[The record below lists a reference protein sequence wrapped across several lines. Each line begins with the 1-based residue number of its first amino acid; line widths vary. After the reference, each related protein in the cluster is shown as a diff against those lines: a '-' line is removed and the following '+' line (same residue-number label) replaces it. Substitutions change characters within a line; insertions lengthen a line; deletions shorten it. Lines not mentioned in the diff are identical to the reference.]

1 MRKSRNII
9 IAALVLVIVLG
20 AYLYINHQS
29 QENGIEEET
38 DSELTISN
46 TSRDKITKMI
56 LTSSKGEITIE
67 RKDDIWVLTGNE
79 DIELDQ
85 DKVNDLAYSFAVI
98 FAERIV
104 EENPQDLEK
113 YGLKSPVATV
123 KAFFDDGD
131 TREYYLGNKT
141 PEGTTYYLMKKD
153 DPKVYTVWM
162 NHGENFSS
170 GLDDLRN
177 KKLTAINTLELDYL
191 YIKQEDKPVIEIVSN
206 INEELNKYGLDLWML
221 KQPYNHTYAVGS
233 KDFMEL
239 LEKGFEFTIEE
250 FVEDKPSD
258 LSKYGLDEPRIEIQI
273 KDTSNSLHLLVG
285 SNKDDNLVYAKTA
298 DKDTVFTMAFSKLQ
312 PLLDLKP
319 IDLIDRFVY
328 IIDINLIDA
337 IEIEH
342 EGKVDKLT
350 LSRTTK
356 KSEDSD
362 EEETITTYKV
372 NGKEVEEEA
381 FKDYYQNLIGI
392 TFDAELDKEVEKTE
406 PEIRTTFTLNS
417 GEKVTVEYVP
427 YDDDFY
433 TVYRDGVSDFVASKK
448 KVKTMLD
455 SLKELTK

>member
-1 MRKSRNII
+1 
-9 IAALVLVIVLG
+9 
-20 AYLYINHQS
+20 
-29 QENGIEEET
+29 
-38 DSELTISN
+38 
-46 TSRDKITKMI
+46 
-56 LTSSKGEITIE
+56 
-67 RKDDIWVLTGNE
+67 
-79 DIELDQ
+79 
-85 DKVNDLAYSFAVI
+85 
-98 FAERIV
+98 
-104 EENPQDLEK
+104 
-113 YGLKSPVATV
+113 
-123 KAFFDDGD
+123 
-131 TREYYLGNKT
+131 
-141 PEGTTYYLMKKD
+141 MKKD

-392 TFDAELDKEVEKTE
+392 TFDAELDKEVEKD
-406 PEIRTTFTLNS
+406 R
-417 GEKVTVEYVP
+417 
-427 YDDDFY
+427 
-433 TVYRDGVSDFVASKK
+433 A
-448 KVKTMLD
+448 
-455 SLKELTK
+455 